1 MAGKAIVNGV
11 QSSGGFKRGEIVM
24 VTCNVSLLGSY
35 KVNPETL
42 EEWRNYTKSLFDSTG
57 MIALKQI
64 EDAGVFKVKYKA
76 HFSNFYATNFY
87 ATNLR
92 VDDKVV
98 AVTEEEL
105 NKFCIKL

>member
-1 MAGKAIVNGV
+1 MGGKVIVNGV
-11 QSSGGFKRGEIVM
+11 QNSGGFKRGEIVM
-24 VTCNVSLLGSY
+24 STCNMSLFGSY

-64 EDAGVFKVKYKA
+64 EEAGVFKVKYKA
-76 HFSNFYATNFY
+76 HFSNFY

>member
-24 VTCNVSLLGSY
+24 STCNMSLFGSY

-42 EEWRNYTKSLFDSTG
+42 EEWRSYTKSLFDSTG
-57 MIALKQI
+57 MAALKQI
-64 EDAGVFKVKYKA
+64 EEAGVFKVKYKA
-76 HFSNFYATNFY
+76 HFSNFY